1 MQHKQWARPS
11 FLGTLRNIRNEQAQL
26 RTPRSQKGR
35 RCGALARSA
44 TYAQS
49 RKWRRLER
57 VEFSGQT
64 RWEILVSDF
73 RAAAGVFP
81 VRTAGPN
88 ARWWCDLRPSR
99 APPSA
104 PPDPADSGKTCNTN

>member
-1 MQHKQWARPS
+1 MYCRQQGQAVFRPQQRHTFALEALLRWYRS
-11 FLGTLRNIRNEQAQL
+11 GADVQVKLPLLATYGPRVNRLELGAPILLGTLRNIRNERAQL

-35 RCGALARSA
+35 RCGALARST

-64 RWEILVSDF
+64 R
-73 RAAAGVFP
+73 
-81 VRTAGPN
+81 
-88 ARWWCDLRPSR
+88 
-99 APPSA
+99 
-104 PPDPADSGKTCNTN
+104 